1 MKVEE
6 VERLL
11 TAFYEG
17 TATECEEEKLKVYF
31 RTGDVPGH
39 LHADRRL
46 FLALCEEDDK
56 EVPDRLAGTLRRL
69 IDERGEA
76 ERRSSSATRMK
87 RDWRW
92 IGGIAATVVLLVGI
106 GYSICNYMQDMRTSS
121 PQDTFSD
128 PEEAYAVLQSTLIE
142 ISTNLSKGISQV
154 NEVRKDIRRINTE
167 ARNESKK

>member
-31 RTGDVPGH
+31 RTGNVPGH
-39 LHADRRL
+39 LHADRKL

-56 EVPDRLAGTLRRL
+56 EVPDSLAGTLSHL
-69 IDERGEA
+69 IDERAEA
-76 ERRSSSATRMK
+76 ERHSSAATRMK

-106 GYSICNYMQDMRTSS
+106 GYSICNYMQDMRT
-121 PQDTFSD
+121 PTQQDTFSD

-142 ISTNLSKGISQV
+142 VSTNLNKGINQV
-154 NEVRKDIRRINTE
+154 NEIRKDIRRV
-167 ARNESKK
+167 RNESKK